1 MTHLPVNAE
10 GYIISGRIL
19 DSPHRSRQKAARQN
33 QCGRKIMMK
42 DKKEYVEPQVTSYSD
57 EEILA
62 ELGEVH
68 AFPPPISRN

>member
-1 MTHLPVNAE
+1 
-10 GYIISGRIL
+10 
-19 DSPHRSRQKAARQN
+19 
-33 QCGRKIMMK
+33 MMK